1 MKPTHRTAALAAL
14 ATSLSALASAATA
27 EDVQVKFWSLK
38 NPGFAEFVDIAKES
52 FAEKHPDVEIV
63 FEDFPNEAYKTAIQ
77 VALTGSD
84 GPDAFYNWVG
94 EDSARFVRE
103 GLALDISEYGTGPDG
118 FQSVLSDGWLSAM
131 RYDDG
136 LYGVPV
142 EAVSKFFYYSV
153 PYFEEHGLEVPT
165 SFDGVIETC
174 KAIREID
181 PDTVPLPLGNSE
193 RWKVNHYITMLN
205 ERVLGH
211 EQTSDDYDLS
221 AADEELFTD
230 PGFVTAWEKLLEMQD
245 AGCFQDAP
253 NATSP
258 EISRAMFSSGA
269 SPMIY
274 CGSWCA
280 GIFDGDG
287 FTDYATFRMPAMED
301 GTGDADTNFV
311 LVQGLPGVGQ
321 DRAPRG
327 DGRLAQPPRLGR
339 DRARV
344 RRDPAA
350 AALEPGAARDLGQL
364 QRAVQVDRRGRQLGL
379 GPDQRARRAAREQ
392 RLGGLPRRGRRDPE
406 RHHDPGR
413 GDGDDPRHR
422 ARGEGEAL
430 TGGARPGAATA
441 RTTGDATR

>member
-1 MKPTHRTAALAAL
+1 MKPTHRIAALAAL
-14 ATSLSALASAATA
+14 TSSLCALAGTAAA

-38 NPGFAEFVDIAKES
+38 NPGFAEFVELAKAS
-52 FAEKHPDVEIV
+52 FAEKHPDVAIV

-94 EDSARFVRE
+94 EDSARFVRD
-103 GLALDISEYGTGPDG
+103 GLALDISDYGKEADG

-131 RYDDG
+131 TYDDK

-153 PYFEEHGLEVPT
+153 PYFEKHDLEVPT

-174 KAIREID
+174 KAIRGID

-211 EQTSDDYDLS
+211 EQTTDDYDLS
-221 AADEELFTD
+221 AADDELFAD
-230 PGFVTAWEKLLEMQD
+230 PGFVTAWEKLLQMQA

-258 EISRAMFSSGA
+258 EISRAMFSAGA

-287 FTDYATFRMPAMED
+287 FTDYGMFRMPAMAD
-301 GTGDADTNFV
+301 GTGDASTNFV
-311 LVQGLPGVGQ
+311 LVQGYQVSAKTEHPEETVAWLSHLVSAETALAFAETQQRLPSNPELLESSDSFSGQFKWIAADVSSVSAPINVLDVLLENSVSEAYLDAGVEILNGTMTP
-321 DRAPRG
+321 DEAM
-327 DGRLAQPPRLGR
+327 AKIR
-339 DRARV
+339 DT
-344 RRDPAA
+344 
-350 AALEPGAARDLGQL
+350 ALEAKAKL
-364 QRAVQVDRRGRQLGL
+364 
-379 GPDQRARRAAREQ
+379 
-392 RLGGLPRRGRRDPE
+392 
-406 RHHDPGR
+406 
-413 GDGDDPRHR
+413 
-422 ARGEGEAL
+422 
-430 TGGARPGAATA
+430 
-441 RTTGDATR
+441 